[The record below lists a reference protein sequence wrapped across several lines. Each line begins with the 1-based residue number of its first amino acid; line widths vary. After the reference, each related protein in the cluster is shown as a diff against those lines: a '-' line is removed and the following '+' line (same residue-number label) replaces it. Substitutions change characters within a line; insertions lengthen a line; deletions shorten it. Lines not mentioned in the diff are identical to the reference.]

1 MLTDILEAC
10 KTTPQGLCLEEI
22 AHRLKKDPSVVE
34 GMIDQLLHMGR
45 LVERPA
51 KTVCETCPTRAS
63 CVLMERPVRVYS
75 VPTITSEG

>member
-10 KTTPQGLCLEEI
+10 KTAPQGLCLEEI

-34 GMIDQLLHMGR
+34 GMIDQLLRMGR

-51 KTVCETCPTRAS
+51 QAICETCPARAS
-63 CVLMERPVRVYS
+63 CILIERPVRVYS
-75 VPTITSEG
+75 VPMNPLQE